1 MSRFVS
7 RIAVAA
13 VAMALM
19 AGAAMAGAP
28 LKGVDVKLGKNPG
41 GGMAARTTTD
51 ASGHFD
57 FGVVPAGSY
66 RVTIAAAKAGGPP
79 SLPPRVK
86 IEIRGS
92 VGALPG
98 AAASAARKS
107 GSVIVVDRAAP
118 SGAVLATFVAD
129 GAHPVS
135 GILTDAN

>member
-1 MSRFVS
+1 MSRFIS
-7 RIAVAA
+7 RIAVATIGLA
-13 VAMALM
+13 FM

-41 GGMAARTTTD
+41 GGLAARTTTD

-66 RVTIAAAKAGGPP
+66 RVTIAAAKTSGPT
-79 SLPPRVK
+79 SLPRRVK

-92 VGALPG
+92 VGAVPAT
-98 AAASAARKS
+98 AANAVRKS
-107 GSVIVVDRAAP
+107 GSVIVVDRAGP
-118 SGAVLATFVAD
+118 SGAVLATFDAD

-135 GILTDAN
+135 GILTGAD